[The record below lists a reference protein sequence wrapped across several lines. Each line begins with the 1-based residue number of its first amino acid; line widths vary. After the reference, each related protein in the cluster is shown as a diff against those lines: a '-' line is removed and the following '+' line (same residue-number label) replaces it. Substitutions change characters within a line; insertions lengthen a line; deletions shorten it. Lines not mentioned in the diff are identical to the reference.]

1 MVRIRL
7 ERDLNELRNDIITVG
22 SWTDDVL
29 QMASTIFQDGDSVPY
44 KEVDEAV
51 RRIVSAKRKLEE
63 NCLRLLA
70 SEQPLASDFRLVS
83 AIFKMASHIKRI
95 GELAGAL
102 VELADESEMR
112 SDPAWDILED
122 MLAEGRDMLHSAL
135 RSLVRFDTDLAQST
149 IDRDAIVDQLFRK
162 LREEIIQELREG
174 DSPDPLLPDAL
185 LMGKFLEKIGDH
197 AASSAEWVLFAIGD
211 RRE

>member
-1 MVRIRL
+1 MRINR
-7 ERDLNELRNDIITVG
+7 
-22 SWTDDVL
+22 
-29 QMASTIFQDGDSVPY
+29 
-44 KEVDEAV
+44 
-51 RRIVSAKRKLEE
+51 
-63 NCLRLLA
+63 
-70 SEQPLASDFRLVS
+70 
-83 AIFKMASHIKRI
+83 
-95 GELAGAL
+95 ELAGAL

-112 SDPAWDILED
+112 SDPAWDVLED